1 MRGTI
6 IEQKCNV
13 KFIKFIPYDLVAC
26 LYIALVC
33 IGNTIKATF
42 DKDALAEIHASSNNI
57 DKLQSLIAKCY
68 KNIHSVQYKKFDIH
82 NYVCC
87 IASLNKHVSKLEN
100 EIWERHANNTNIAE
114 AAHTQANRKGKHRHL
129 DERIFMIA
137 ETHDRYGI
145 PYIRRD
151 KSRKQKEISKESKKK
166 VPIQDISNQEKPEK
180 RGVK

>member
-42 DKDALAEIHASSNNI
+42 DKDALAEIVHASSNNI
-57 DKLQSLIAKCY
+57 DKLQSLVAKIYIAFNT
-68 KNIHSVQYKKFDIH
+68 KNLIYIIMCVVLS
-82 NYVCC
+82 
-87 IASLNKHVSKLEN
+87 
-100 EIWERHANNTNIAE
+100 R
-114 AAHTQANRKGKHRHL
+114 RL
-129 DERIFMIA
+129 DERIFKIA

-145 PYIRRD
+145 PYTRRD
-151 KSRKQKEISKESKKK
+151 KSEIKNKQEL
-166 VPIQDISNQEKPEK
+166 
-180 RGVK
+180 